1 MTGLARS
8 PCLPP
13 CLATRASVRAG
24 GAGAGWAG
32 NTSALALQLQAGL
45 HRTRHAPTTPRLA
58 AVLSIAGSGFGL
70 WLGLNLPRILHH
82 MYTAVTARLLCINPT
97 RFS

>member
-13 CLATRASVRAG
+13 CLATRAVVRAG
-24 GAGAGWAG
+24 GAGPGWAG
-32 NTSALALQLQAGL
+32 NTSALALQLRTGL

-82 MYTAVTARLLCINPT
+82 MYTAATARLPSNNPT
-97 RFS
+97 RLA